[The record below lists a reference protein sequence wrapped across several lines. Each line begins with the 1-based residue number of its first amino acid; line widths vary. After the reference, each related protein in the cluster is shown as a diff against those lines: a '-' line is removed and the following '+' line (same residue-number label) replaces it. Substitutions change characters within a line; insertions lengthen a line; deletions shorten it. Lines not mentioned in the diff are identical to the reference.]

1 QFDQTQASP
10 RSKKTQGHPVLFGT
24 SVSCGTPVGH
34 DFLIEKELSLD
45 ELMVKKPK
53 DTFFIKASGD
63 SMNPLIS
70 EGDILVVNKEL
81 KPKNGSIILA
91 QVNEEFTVKRY
102 FKTSKGIQLL
112 SENPVF
118 KDLFITEEVKF
129 VFCGVIT
136 GITRLLN

>member
-1 QFDQTQASP
+1 
-10 RSKKTQGHPVLFGT
+10 
-24 SVSCGTPVGH
+24 
-34 DFLIEKELSLD
+34 
-45 ELMVKKPK
+45 
-53 DTFFIKASGD
+53 
-63 SMNPLIS
+63 MNPLIS